1 MKKIIITV
9 LSVLIGVYS
18 LFVATD
24 CIRLR
29 YAESGTKP
37 IITVSLAEYEN
48 GNKYTGLGYSVKYYA
63 DRYTD
68 ENGVAVESNY
78 GAEFRL
84 FDKILVW
91 AWIE

>member
-1 MKKIIITV
+1 MKKKIIIV
-9 LSVLIGVYS
+9 LAVLIGIYS

-24 CIRLR
+24 CIRLK
-29 YAESGTKP
+29 YAESVTKP
-37 IITVSLAEYEN
+37 FVTVGFEETEN
-48 GNKYTGLGYSVKYYA
+48 RDTYTGLGYSVTYYV

-84 FDKILVW
+84 FDKMLIWGWV
-91 AWIE
+91 E